1 MKKIFLILIFLLV
14 SSNLLANTLEYKGLE
29 KLSKN
34 NTFMNNKGEPYS
46 IEEISDKKNSLII
59 IYNHGSIQDHKQD
72 PCKLKPK
79 FGYVWNGAVVPAI
92 LKLHNKKINGLE
104 VKIYRVCS
112 GVKGMSV
119 KNQKKYRK
127 ELKSKGKIN
136 LVDEHKIIKRPKII
150 LNEVEN
156 LKNLGFDKI
165 ILSGYSAGG
174 WSSLVLQ
181 SKYPEKIIGTIAF
194 NPAFAGPKKEW
205 QKKYPEWGAF
215 REDSINKLKK
225 ADTINAIVFAHKDD
239 TFEDPKT
246 LSFFENFKDLNL
258 IDYSELKPT
267 TCTYAWEDKKM
278 SSDKGHNI
286 PQSKCFTKYLDD
298 KNYLISF
305 LENILR

>member
-1 MKKIFLILIFLLV
+1 MKKIFLIIIFLLV
-14 SSNLLANTLEYKGLE
+14 TNNLFANTLEYKDLE

-34 NTFMNNKGEPYS
+34 NTFMNDKGKPYS
-46 IEEISDKKNSLII
+46 IEEISDKKNSLVI

-72 PCKLKPK
+72 SCKAKPK
-79 FGYVWNGAVVPAI
+79 FGYIWDAAVVPAI

-112 GVKGMSV
+112 GVKGMPV
-119 KNQKKYRK
+119 KIQKKYRK

-136 LVDEHKIIKRPKII
+136 LVDEHKNIKRQNII

-156 LKNLGFDKI
+156 LKSLGFDNI

-181 SKYPEKIIGTIAF
+181 SRHPEKIIGTIAF

-215 REDSINKLKK
+215 REDSVNKFNK
-225 ADTINAIVFAHKDD
+225 ADKINAIVFAHKDD
-239 TFEDPKT
+239 IFEDPKT
-246 LSFFENFKDLNL
+246 LSFFENFKNLNL

-267 TCTYAWEDKKM
+267 KCTWAQGNEKM
-278 SSDKGHNI
+278 PSNKGHNI
-286 PQSKCFTKYLDD
+286 PQSKCFTKYLED
-298 KNYLISF
+298 KKYLISF
-305 LENILR
+305 LENII

>member
-1 MKKIFLILIFLLV
+1 MKKIFLTIFFLIFTN
-14 SSNLLANTLEYKGLE
+14 NLLANSLEYKGLE

-34 NTFMNNKGEPYS
+34 NTFMNEKGKPYS
-46 IEEISDKKNSLII
+46 IEEISDKKNSLVI

-72 PCKLKPK
+72 SCKAKPK
-79 FGYVWNGAVVPAI
+79 FGYIWDAAVVPAI

-112 GVKGMSV
+112 GVKGIPV
-119 KNQKKYRK
+119 KIQKKYRK

-136 LVDEHKIIKRPKII
+136 LVEEHKNIKRQNII

-156 LKNLGFDKI
+156 LKNLGFDNI

-181 SKYPEKIIGTIAF
+181 SRHPEKIIGTIAF

-215 REDSINKLKK
+215 REVSVNKFNK
-225 ADTINAIVFAHKDD
+225 ADKINAIVFAHKEDI
-239 TFEDPKT
+239 FEDPET
-246 LSFFENFKDLNL
+246 LSFFKNFKDFNL

-267 TCTYAWEDKKM
+267 SCTWADGNEKM
-278 SSDKGHNI
+278 TADKGHNI
-286 PQSKCFTKYLDD
+286 PQSKCFTKYLED
-298 KNYLISF
+298 KNHLISF
-305 LENILR
+305 LEKIL